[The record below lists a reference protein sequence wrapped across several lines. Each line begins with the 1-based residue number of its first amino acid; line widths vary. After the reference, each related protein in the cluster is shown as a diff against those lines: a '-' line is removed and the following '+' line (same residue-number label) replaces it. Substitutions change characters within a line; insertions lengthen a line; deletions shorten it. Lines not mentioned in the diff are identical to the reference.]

1 MIELGTGNNINMFE
15 VHVIDT
21 DDNDVAASKPSSQS
35 STLKLFNAGRAVDGD
50 ASTFSHTDLS
60 VQAAASA
67 VWWKVALGDEFRI
80 KSVTI
85 KNRYCSNP
93 SDSAGC
99 LCRLTDA
106 TVSLLNHLGTPV
118 AMQSVGD
125 TCGKQDLLLE
135 DFIPVETPEPTLSPS
150 LSSAPS
156 TGPVEGFT
164 YVGEGYCLD
173 SEYEYYSSFNT
184 YLYDANDN
192 DCMKWCSQV
201 LPHPDFVAVETKDF
215 GDGKMECA
223 CDFNGGLPGDVDGT
237 DYSPSAEWYYSY
249 YSGVGHVQ
257 SSDGSWGYSCYR
269 YHVSF
274 LGCMGGFYYVLHVTY
289 CCIFR
294 LHEIRTS
301 PLLTGLQ
308 L

>member
-1 MIELGTGNNINMFE
+1 MFE

-21 DDNDVAASKPSSQS
+21 DDNNVAASKPSSQS

-50 ASTFSHTDLS
+50 ITTFSHTDVS
-60 VQAAASA
+60 VQAAASS

-118 AMQSVGD
+118 ATQSVGD

-135 DFIPVETPEPTLSPS
+135 DFIPFETPEPTLSPS

-156 TGPVEGFT
+156 IGPVQGFT
-164 YVGEGYCLD
+164 YVGEGWCQD
-173 SEYEYYSSFNT
+173 SEYQYYSYFST
-184 YLYDANDN
+184 YFFDANDN

-201 LPHPDFVAVETKDF
+201 QHADFVGVEVYDY
-215 GDGKMECA
+215 GVDDDDDGTMECY
-223 CDFNGGLPGDVDGT
+223 CLFSGGLPGDVNET
-237 DYSPSAEWYYSY
+237 DYSPSAEWYSSY
-249 YSGVGHVQ
+249 YSGVGPVQ
-257 SSDGSWGYSCYR
+257 NSTGWYGYSCYR

-274 LGCMGGFYYVLHVTY
+274 LDDMVALF
-289 CCIFR
+289 
-294 LHEIRTS
+294 
-301 PLLTGLQ
+301 
-308 L
+308 